1 MENDIIEEV
10 VELPA
15 NESEEEK
22 VGNVKIAVDVVA
34 TIAGIA
40 ASETEGVAGMNGS
53 FAGGIAEIFGAKK
66 NLSKGVKVDIT
77 ENDAV
82 IDLYIT
88 VDYGIRIPEL
98 AWEIQENVKNS
109 VETMTGL
116 NVVKVNIHVEGVSF
130 AKEKAQAAADTSASE
145 KNDTEDEIIVE
156 DSIPEDI
163 PESDEL

>member
-40 ASETEGVAGMNGS
+40 ASETEGVAEMNGS
-53 FAGGIAEIFGAKK
+53 LAGGIAEIFGAKK
-66 NLSKGVKVDIT
+66 NLSKGVKVDIN

-116 NVVKVNIHVEGVSF
+116 NVVKVNVHVEGVSF
-130 AKEKAQAAADTSASE
+130 SKEKAQAAADASASK
-145 KNDTEDEIIVE
+145 KNDAEDEIIVE

-163 PESDEL
+163 PESDDL